1 MEIGVLIGAVIGIL
15 IGALISGVVLWIVG
29 KFRLGLTVESFGSAV
44 IAGLLIGL
52 LSSVAMAIVGAPG
65 GVIGAVVN
73 LVIAALVI
81 LIAGKALKGLTV
93 DGFGGALLAALA
105 IAAIYW
111 LLNVLAASMV
121 PAA

>member
-1 MEIGVLIGAVIGIL
+1 MVAFGLPRGVLAQAEMTHSHMQGAVE
-15 IGALISGVVLWIVG
+15 VTVLNDG
-29 KFRLGLTVESFGSAV
+29 FLT
-44 IAGLLIGL
+44 
-52 LSSVAMAIVGAPG
+52 MPG